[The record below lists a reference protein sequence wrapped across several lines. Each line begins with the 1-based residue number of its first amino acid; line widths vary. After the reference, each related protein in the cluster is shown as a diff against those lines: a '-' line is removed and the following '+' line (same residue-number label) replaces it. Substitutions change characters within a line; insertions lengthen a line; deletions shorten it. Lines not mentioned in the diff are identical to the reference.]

1 MFRSMMVPAVLLA
14 ASMLQG
20 AAAAPTYDVTFTLDQ
35 GVYTGTTTF
44 NVDRKGVVTG
54 TMKLTNP
61 ISVDGTLAGEVKAG
75 TWTFEYPYT
84 IVEQGCSGTVTGT
97 AKVSA
102 DRKSIAG
109 DATIGGACVEQPTPA
124 TFSFT
129 RK

>member
-44 NVDRKGVVTG
+44 STDRKGVVTG
-54 TMKLTNP
+54 TMKLTSP
-61 ISVDGTLAGEVKAG
+61 IAVDATLAGEVKAG

-84 IVEQGCSGTVTGT
+84 IVEQGCSGTVTGK

-102 DRKSIAG
+102 DHKSVTG
-109 DATIGGACVEQPTPA
+109 DVTIGGACVEQPTPA